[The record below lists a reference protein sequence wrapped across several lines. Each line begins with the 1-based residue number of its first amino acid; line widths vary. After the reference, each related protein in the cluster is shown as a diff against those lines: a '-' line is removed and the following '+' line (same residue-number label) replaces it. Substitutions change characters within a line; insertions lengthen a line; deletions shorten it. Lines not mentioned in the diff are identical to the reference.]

1 MAQLLQEGLPMLTG
15 DPPWAEP
22 VVDRGDVLGALVVE
36 PTAGVTTSMP
46 DAQVMEIL
54 GRLVGMHWGL
64 TEADILAGFANTVLL
79 GFLGWLSEVNI
90 DMLPEQKI
98 ELIKLYTE
106 VTIWGRELLPTA
118 DVVAFWYVD
127 PGSRVFRLAST
138 AMPEGASMN
147 QLRLFDGADGTFV
160 PVGQG
165 MVSHAVK
172 FQERVSVPDVPDT
185 QESPDMIC
193 PARSVLTVPVG
204 SGDTSCALQ
213 FFWKNSYAYG
223 MAEEELATT
232 GASTLSRVLEVAKIF
247 GSRPATAAS

>member
-1 MAQLLQEGLPMLTG
+1 
-15 DPPWAEP
+15 
-22 VVDRGDVLGALVVE
+22 
-36 PTAGVTTSMP
+36 
-46 DAQVMEIL
+46 MEML

-79 GFLGWLSEVNI
+79 GFLGWLAVVQALLADEAFP
-90 DMLPEQKI
+90 DKKI
-98 ELIKLYTE
+98 ELLKLYSE

-127 PGSRVFRLAST
+127 PGARVFRLAST
-138 AMPEGASMN
+138 AMPEGASFD
-147 QLRLFDGADGTFV
+147 QLRLFDGAEV
-160 PVGQG
+160 ASVLVGQG
-165 MVSHAVK
+165 MISHAVK

-247 GSRPATAAS
+247 GSRPVTMLRE